1 MNFSFDS
8 VGNFLRK
15 AKEAK
20 ASKRAAI
27 DEGLFPLLTDPST
40 FAIAPDAADLLEKSL
55 ERYGD
60 EALKAMAIVAL
71 GKWVELHG
79 TWLEQHMLNGAIQEA
94 VLTACDM
101 NKLTQAVRL
110 MEDVGSFGGDDDYRA
125 AMRQQIN
132 QAVLE
137 RLEEAGE
144 EPSDIF
150 DPYTDPLL

>member
-15 AKEAK
+15 TQEAK

-27 DEGLFPLLTDPST
+27 DEGLSPLLTDPST

-79 TWLEQHMLNGAIQEA
+79 TWLEQHMLNGAMQEA

-101 NKLTQAVRL
+101 SKLTQAVRL

-125 AMRQQIN
+125 AMREQIN

-137 RLEEAGE
+137 RLEETGE

>member
-8 VGNFLRK
+8 VGNFLRR
-15 AKEAK
+15 AQEAK
-20 ASKRAAI
+20 ADKRAAI
-27 DEGLFPLLTDPST
+27 DEGLSPLLTDPAT

-60 EALKAMAIVAL
+60 EALKSMAIVAL

-79 TWLEQHMLNGAIQEA
+79 TWLEQHMLNGSMQEA

-101 NKLTQAVRL
+101 TKLTQAIRL
-110 MEDVGSFGGDDDYRA
+110 MEEVGSFGGDDDYRKA
-125 AMRQQIN
+125 IRGQIN

-137 RLEEAGE
+137 KLEEEGK
-144 EPSDIF
+144 EPSEVF
-150 DPYTDPLL
+150 DPYADPLL

>member
-8 VGNFLRK
+8 VGDFFRK
-15 AKEAK
+15 TQEAK
-20 ASKRAAI
+20 AGKRAAI
-27 DEGLFPLLTDPST
+27 DEGLSPLLTDPST

-60 EALKAMAIVAL
+60 EALKAMAIVAI

-79 TWLEQHMLNGAIQEA
+79 TWLEQHMLNGSIQEA

-101 NKLTQAVRL
+101 TKLTQAVRL
-110 MEDVGSFGGDDDYRA
+110 LEDVGSFGGDDDYRA

-137 RLEEAGE
+137 RLEETGE
-144 EPSDIF
+144 DPADIF
-150 DPYTDPLL
+150 DPYNDPLL

>member
-8 VGNFLRK
+8 VGNFLRQ

-27 DEGLFPLLTDPST
+27 DEGLSPLLTDPST
-40 FAIAPDAADLLEKSL
+40 FAIAPDAADLLEESL

-60 EALKAMAIVAL
+60 EALKATAIVAL

-79 TWLEQHMLNGAIQEA
+79 TWLEQHMLNGSMQEA

-101 NKLTQAVRL
+101 AKLTQAIRL

-125 AMRQQIN
+125 AVREQIN

-137 RLEEAGE
+137 RLEETGE

-150 DPYTDPLL
+150 DPYNDPLL

>member
-8 VGNFLRK
+8 VGNFLRQ

-20 ASKRAAI
+20 ASKRAEI
-27 DEGLFPLLTDPST
+27 DKGLSPLLADPST

-60 EALKAMAIVAL
+60 EALKATAIVAL

-79 TWLEQHMLNGAIQEA
+79 TWLEQHMLNGSIQEA

-101 NKLTQAVRL
+101 TKLTQAVRL
-110 MEDVGSFGGDDDYRA
+110 LEDVGSFGGDDDYRA
-125 AMRQQIN
+125 AVREQIN

-137 RLEEAGE
+137 RLEETGE

>member
-8 VGNFLRK
+8 VGDFFRK
-15 AKEAK
+15 TREAK
-20 ASKRAAI
+20 ADKRAAI
-27 DEGLFPLLTDPST
+27 DEGLSPLLTDPST

-79 TWLEQHMLNGAIQEA
+79 TWLEQHMLNGSVQEA

-101 NKLTQAVRL
+101 TKLTQAVRL
-110 MEDVGSFGGDDDYRA
+110 LEDVGSFGGDDDYRA

-137 RLEEAGE
+137 RLEETGE
-144 EPSDIF
+144 EPSEFF
-150 DPYTDPLL
+150 DAYNDPLL

>member
-8 VGNFLRK
+8 VGNFLRQ

-20 ASKRAAI
+20 VSKRAAI
-27 DEGLFPLLTDPST
+27 DEGLSPLLADPST

-79 TWLEQHMLNGAIQEA
+79 TWLEQHMLNGSIQEA

-101 NKLTQAVRL
+101 TKLTQAIRL

-125 AMRQQIN
+125 AVREQIN

-137 RLEEAGE
+137 RLEETGE

-150 DPYTDPLL
+150 DPYNDPLL